1 MQGPDTDPKAVAIIR
16 EAIKTGSEATVRILN
31 YRKGGEPFWNM
42 LTIAPMADV
51 DGTSRFFI
59 GVQVWAAPY
68 STATHLTQQP
78 HCLGLAAQEIWIQG
92 GCHEDK
98 GRADA

>member
-1 MQGPDTDPKAVAIIR
+1 MLQGPDTDPKAIQIIR
-16 EAIKTGSEATVRILN
+16 EAVKTGSEATVRILN

-59 GVQVWAAPY
+59 GVQVCDRSEP
-68 STATHLTQQP
+68 SQ
-78 HCLGLAAQEIWIQG
+78 CLLPSQSRLLCTVGVGERRMLSRSSPAG
-92 GCHEDK
+92 P
-98 GRADA
+98 

>member
-31 YRKGGEPFWNM
+31 YRKGGDPFWNM

-59 GVQVWAAPY
+59 GVQVWAAP
-68 STATHLTQQP
+68 SLFKIHQW
-78 HCLGLAAQEIWIQG
+78 H
-92 GCHEDK
+92 
-98 GRADA
+98 R

>member
-1 MQGPDTDPKAVAIIR
+1 M
-16 EAIKTGSEATVRILN
+16 RILN

-59 GVQVWAAPY
+59 GVQVQSPACPY
-68 STATHLTQQP
+68 
-78 HCLGLAAQEIWIQG
+78 GLPYV
-92 GCHEDK
+92 
-98 GRADA
+98 

>member
-1 MQGPDTDPKAVAIIR
+1 MCTLPLVYLPGVDTRHACSRCCILCMQGPDTDPKAVAIIR

-59 GVQVWAAPY
+59 GVQVWAAP
-68 STATHLTQQP
+68 SLFKIHQW
-78 HCLGLAAQEIWIQG
+78 H
-92 GCHEDK
+92 
-98 GRADA
+98 R

>member
-1 MQGPDTDPKAVAIIR
+1 MCSVRARVCDIKRTLQGPDTDPKAIDVIR
-16 EAIKTGSEATVRILN
+16 DAVKSGAEATVRILN

-59 GVQVWAAPY
+59 GVQVR
-68 STATHLTQQP
+68 SCLSHLSAVP
-78 HCLGLAAQEIWIQG
+78 VCRG
-92 GCHEDK
+92 
-98 GRADA
+98 

>member
-1 MQGPDTDPKAVAIIR
+1 MAIIR
-16 EAIKTGSEATVRILN
+16 EAVKTGSEATVRILN

-59 GVQVWAAPY
+59 GVQVGFLHIRSTKQMRVMSHDMETMFTNCLSPY
-68 STATHLTQQP
+68 FGEP
-78 HCLGLAAQEIWIQG
+78 CI
-92 GCHEDK
+92 
-98 GRADA
+98 

>member
-1 MQGPDTDPKAVAIIR
+1 MQGPDTDPKAIAVIK

-59 GVQVWAAPY
+59 GVQVH
-68 STATHLTQQP
+68 SSMS
-78 HCLGLAAQEIWIQG
+78 AQVWWPV
-92 GCHEDK
+92 
-98 GRADA
+98 

>member
-1 MQGPDTDPKAVAIIR
+1 M
-16 EAIKTGSEATVRILN
+16 RILN

-59 GVQVWAAPY
+59 GVQVRSPLCPMACTLSIQCL
-68 STATHLTQQP
+68 ST
-78 HCLGLAAQEIWIQG
+78 W
-92 GCHEDK
+92 
-98 GRADA
+98 R

>member
-1 MQGPDTDPKAVAIIR
+1 MRLPSVSLSEAEIRGACSRYCIVCMQGPDTDPKAVAIIR

-59 GVQVWAAPY
+59 GVQVWAVPSILVA
-68 STATHLTQQP
+68 HLT
-78 HCLGLAAQEIWIQG
+78 
-92 GCHEDK
+92 
-98 GRADA
+98 

>member
-1 MQGPDTDPKAVAIIR
+1 MSLAQTESRHAGSSCHLLCMQGPDTDPKAVAIIR

-59 GVQVWAAPY
+59 GVQVWAA
-68 STATHLTQQP
+68 STT
-78 HCLGLAAQEIWIQG
+78 
-92 GCHEDK
+92 
-98 GRADA
+98 

>member
-1 MQGPDTDPKAVAIIR
+1 MHVIATSAGCAIAVRICRSELCSFLLQGPDTDPKAIAVIK

-59 GVQVWAAPY
+59 GVQVH
-68 STATHLTQQP
+68 SHMR
-78 HCLGLAAQEIWIQG
+78 AQSWEPV
-92 GCHEDK
+92 
-98 GRADA
+98 

>member
-1 MQGPDTDPKAVAIIR
+1 M
-16 EAIKTGSEATVRILN
+16 RILN

-59 GVQVWAAPY
+59 GVQVRSCLSRFSA
-68 STATHLTQQP
+68 QP
-78 HCLGLAAQEIWIQG
+78 VY
-92 GCHEDK
+92 K
-98 GRADA
+98 GRIAHPAGVLAGVPVHAEHTSR

>member
-1 MQGPDTDPKAVAIIR
+1 MVHVQGPETDPKAVAIIR

-59 GVQVWAAPY
+59 GVQVRSVSA
-68 STATHLTQQP
+68 SRMTHE
-78 HCLGLAAQEIWIQG
+78 CSFAAQTVS
-92 GCHEDK
+92 
-98 GRADA
+98 

>member
-59 GVQVWAAPY
+59 GVQAWAAPNT
-68 STATHLTQQP
+68 SVASLTKRP
-78 HCLGLAAQEIWIQG
+78 HCTRLAPQ
-92 GCHEDK
+92 
-98 GRADA
+98 RV